1 MTRLRPTVKELF
13 VLSEAQLPMSFY
25 AVLGFQIQWSPRCLS
40 TQMLW
45 NFVTILLATVIIP
58 KIAENIC
65 IGHRLKIDGRKNRRE
80 AFHSEL
86 ANRLKFKAS
95 SRMIWKT
102 CYFVGEFLQIRVR
115 IWVGIFYPE
124 NGGCSRKAL
133 TSCKNWNQV
142 TWHKNVCWVRSPS
155 SEG

>member
-1 MTRLRPTVKELF
+1 MTRLRPTVRELF

-45 NFVTILLATVIIP
+45 NFVTILLDTVIIP

-65 IGHRLKIDGRKNRRE
+65 IGHRLKIYGRKNRTE
-80 AFHSEL
+80 ALHSEL

-95 SRMIWKT
+95 SRLIWKT
-102 CYFVGEFLQIRVR
+102 CNFVGEFLQIRVR
-115 IWVGIFYPE
+115 IFYPE

-133 TSCKNWNQV
+133 TPCKDWNQV
-142 TWHKNVCWVRSPS
+142 SWHRNVCWVRSPS